1 MYNVLYSI
9 CDWNDTV
16 NLLTTFFKF
25 FYTAPPLSEF
35 RPAMG
40 APLEARYTGGGGVG
54 RGPNT
59 HADKQAHHQPA
70 CLGRAAMGYGIPA
83 QDFPTHNTAPTHH
96 NQFLGPWRD
105 GSQYVQY
112 CKWVFVLCLG

>member
-1 MYNVLYSI
+1 MQLEWYSKPFNNVFQI
-9 CDWNDTV
+9 
-16 NLLTTFFKF
+16 

-70 CLGRAAMGYGIPA
+70 CLGRAAMGYGIY
-83 QDFPTHNTAPTHH
+83 QLKIFPHTTLHPLITS
-96 NQFLGPWRD
+96 F
-105 GSQYVQY
+105 
-112 CKWVFVLCLG
+112 